1 MSWKDRLR
9 QTIEL
14 TSPEGNEFSALWQNN
29 PRTIEKKLGVFQFP
43 KVKGAVIQDLDV
55 GATAYPLTI
64 FFEGPDNDIESE
76 RFFIACSERG
86 TWTVIHPVKGRK
98 VLQLISAIEN
108 ISPISSGNVTSFD
121 LAFVEPSADTTE
133 ISTSFLRSSALSQ
146 VDDLNSVSLEQAGNV
161 SDLNDSLSAS
171 KFESTVNS
179 VVSAVESA
187 LKPLYEQNNKI
198 NAQILSIK
206 RGIDASFTIALDV
219 LSIAGQVQELIQL
232 PSLIITDINAK
243 LNAYQNFADAI
254 FNLSPE
260 ESGISDLNIIS
271 VQELALMSYLSVVAF
286 AISTGLLSDRP
297 QTVEIINDIS
307 GTFSNIIDN
316 LDASQTIY
324 EDNSIDTQYFSQ
336 SESFNT
342 SALLMATISAYL
354 IKNIFD
360 LAIEKRFKID
370 KPRTPL
376 DITIQEY
383 GTLGIDDM
391 NLQLFI
397 DSNKLKANDILILP
411 AGREVVV
418 YV

>member
-55 GATAYPLTI
+55 GAIAYPLTI

-76 RFFIACSERG
+76 RFFQACNETG
-86 TWTVIHPVKGRK
+86 TWIIVHPVKGQK
-98 VLQLISAIEN
+98 VLQLISTIEN

-121 LAFVEPSADTTE
+121 LAFIEPSDETTE
-133 ISTSFLRSSALSQ
+133 ISVSFLRSSALSQ
-146 VDDLNSVSLEQAGNV
+146 VDDLNSISLEQTGNV

-171 KFESTVNS
+171 KFESTVNN
-179 VVSAVESA
+179 VVSAVESS
-187 LKPLYEQNNKI
+187 LKPIYEQNNKI

-232 PSLIITDINAK
+232 PSLIITDINSK

-260 ESGISDLNIIS
+260 ESSISDLNIVS
-271 VQELALMSYLSVVAF
+271 VQELALMSYLSAVSY
-286 AISTGLLSDRP
+286 AISTGILSDRS
-297 QTVEIINDIS
+297 QTIEIINSISDTFNDII
-307 GTFSNIIDN
+307 NN
-316 LDASQTIY
+316 LDASQEVY
-324 EDNSIDTQYFSQ
+324 KNNSINTQYFSQ

-342 SALLMATISAYL
+342 SALLMSTISAYL

-376 DITIQEY
+376 DITISEY
-383 GTLGIDDM
+383 GTLGINDI

-397 DSNKLKANDILILP
+397 DSNKLKSNDILILP